1 MISLDALIKRSEM
14 LDAVDNLH
22 IISCYNKLG
31 KDITEDIRCQFLGT
45 VLKVKPHVGRWI
57 HFEGGYSDHYECT
70 ACGRD
75 IVITGRWEFCPLC
88 GAKMDGE
95 RKE

>member
-1 MISLDALIKRSEM
+1 MISLDTLIKRSEM

-22 IISCYNKLG
+22 IISCYDKSGN
-31 KDITEDIRCQFLGT
+31 DITEDIRCQFLGT
-45 VLKVKPHVGRWI
+45 VLKVKPHVGRWM
-57 HFEGGYSDHYECT
+57 HYEGGYSDHYECT
-70 ACGRD
+70 ACGED
-75 IVITGRWEFCPLC
+75 IVITGNWKFCPNC